1 MLGNI
6 IGIVENEVLLKLAI
20 DISKFENL
28 INVHVIMEDGDR
40 KLVGEIIDIKEGI
53 AYVNLLGEIIGDK
66 FIFGVMVKPSF
77 SSVVK
82 LISKEKIPMIIGV
95 DNYRENTDI

>member
-53 AYVNLLGEIIGDK
+53 AYVNL
-66 FIFGVMVKPSF
+66 
-77 SSVVK
+77 
-82 LISKEKIPMIIGV
+82 
-95 DNYRENTDI
+95 